1 MRPFLPAWLGWLV
14 VSATIAIGVYA
25 SAIVDLAVG
34 RVVAGA
40 PLRWRG
46 VFAEPARSAA
56 ALLLTGPVR
65 TERPDARAWA
75 LAPALYLGLAAV
87 CLAVIPLSSSG
98 VVADVGAGIVV
109 FGAAQALVVIPV
121 FLHGWSSNSPFPMIG
136 GFRFIAQAL
145 SYEMPNLLALLAVT
159 VPAESLSVRDVVLD
173 QQGLWNIVRM
183 PPGLPLF
190 LVAALGLSFWGP
202 LNLPDGPDLAGGST
216 AEVAG
221 SQLLVWR
228 IARAAML
235 VATAAMGAAAF
246 LGGWFGPWLPGPV
259 WMLIKTLALLAL
271 MITAGHLSA
280 RVRPERFVVIS
291 WTVLIPIALLNVLLA
306 AAVALI
312 GGGGMS

>member
-1 MRPFLPAWLGWLV
+1 L
-14 VSATIAIGVYA
+14 ATIAIGVYVT
-25 SAIVDLAVG
+25 AIMDSAVG
-34 RVVAGA
+34 QAVAGTRSRFREVLA
-40 PLRWRG
+40 G
-46 VFAEPARSAA
+46 PARSAA
-56 ALLLTGPVR
+56 ALMLTSRAG
-65 TERPDARAWA
+65 TERPDAAAWA

-87 CLAVIPLSSSG
+87 ALAVIPLSPSA
-98 VVADVGAGIVV
+98 VVADVGVGMVV

-121 FLHGWSSNSPFPMIG
+121 FLHGWSSNSAFPLIG

-145 SYEMPNLLALLAVT
+145 SFEMPNLLALLAVT
-159 VPAESLSVRDVVLD
+159 VPAQSLSVREVVMN

-216 AEVAG
+216 AETSG

-228 IARAAML
+228 MARAAML

-246 LGGWFGPWLPGPV
+246 LGGWLGPWLPAPV
-259 WMLIKTLALLAL
+259 WMVLKTFALLAL
-271 MITAGHLSA
+271 LIGVGHLSA

-291 WTVLIPIALLNVLLA
+291 WAVLIPIALANVLLA
-306 AAVALI
+306 AGVALI
-312 GGGGMS
+312 QGRGAP